1 MTRTLNL
8 IAFVVFACALFIRS
22 TDPVIPQIASG
33 LNVEPATAAL
43 LSTAFTL
50 PYALVQPLLG
60 ALADMFSKA
69 RLMLLCL
76 FVVTAATL
84 ACGLATNFPLLVV
97 GRVLAGLAAG
107 GVVPIAFALVGDR
120 IPIAE
125 RQVAMGR
132 LLFAIMTGNLL
143 GATCAGVVGDLVGW
157 RGVFFVTGAL
167 GLVALLAAGPRLPRL
182 RRGDRPLST
191 CPRSVPN
198 YRAIFRNPLA
208 KICFG
213 AVFLEAVFMYGVFPY
228 IATMLHD
235 AGETRASIAG
245 IVLAG
250 FGVGGALYGV
260 LVSRLLPRLGERR
273 MMRFGGAA
281 LGFCLAVIA
290 ARAPWPVEFANF
302 ALLGFGFYMLHGVV
316 QIYASELAPAARG
329 SAMALHSFFFFLGQA
344 VGPVVYGAGLST
356 IGLTPVLLVRRG
368 RYWSLSALP
377 ARTGCGG
384 RTRRRSSR
392 ARDRARRPGRAPT
405 GPSAIGR
412 PARTRRSACRR
423 ADTSSRRCAAIS
435 A

>member
-50 PYALVQPLLG
+50 PYALVQPVLG
-60 ALADMFSKA
+60 ALADMFSKT

-84 ACGLATNFPLLVV
+84 ACGIAPSFALLAT

-107 GVVPIAFALVGDR
+107 GVVPIAFALVGDTV
-120 IPIAE
+120 PVAE

-143 GATCAGVVGDLVGW
+143 GATCAGVVGDLLGW
-157 RGVFFVTGAL
+157 RGVFFVTGVL
-167 GLVALLAAGPRLPRL
+167 GLAALMAAVPGF
-182 RRGDRPLST
+182 RGFVEARNRADLSKLI
-191 CPRSVPN
+191 PN
-198 YRAIFRNPLA
+198 YLTIFRNPLA

-213 AVFLEAVFMYGVFPY
+213 TVFLEAVFMYGVFPY
-228 IATMLHD
+228 IATMLHE

-250 FGVGGALYGV
+250 FGIGGALYGV
-260 LVSRLLPRLGERR
+260 LVSRLLPWLGEGR
-273 MMRFGGAA
+273 MMRFGGMTMAI
-281 LGFCLAVIA
+281 CLIVIA
-290 ARAPWPVEFANF
+290 ARLYWPFEFANF
-302 ALLGFGFYMLHGVV
+302 ALLGFGFYTLHAVV

-344 VGPVVYGAGLST
+344 VGPVVYGVGLST
-356 IGLTPVLLVRRG
+356 IGLTPVLLFGAAVLIAVG
-368 RYWSLSALP
+368 FTCAQWL
-377 ARTGCGG
+377 
-384 RTRRRSSR
+384 
-392 ARDRARRPGRAPT
+392 RRPQ
-405 GPSAIGR
+405 PSAV
-412 PARTRRSACRR
+412 
-423 ADTSSRRCAAIS
+423 
-435 A
+435 